1 MAIIKN
7 PLTLIKGGTGT
18 LIEKSITENG
28 TYNAQDDNADG
39 YSEVTVNVSGGG
51 GDIDGLIDGTLTS
64 ITSNATSIRRYCLY
78 NFTGLQS
85 VNFPL
90 AIIIDNYAFGNCS
103 SLTSASF
110 PKATSIGNYAF
121 QSSGLQSASFP
132 LVTSIGTY
140 AFNNCSSLTSV
151 SFPLVTSIGTY
162 AFQSSGLQ
170 SVNFPLLTS
179 INTRT
184 FTLCQSLTN
193 ASFPLVT
200 SIGNYAFDSCGLL
213 TSITLGANQV
223 CTLSNANAMPS
234 QNITV
239 YVPSDLIT
247 SYQTATNW
255 SSLYNNG
262 RVTFVAIAN

>member
-140 AFNNCSSLTSV
+140 AF
-151 SFPLVTSIGTY
+151 
-162 AFQSSGLQ
+162 QSSGLQ

-179 INTRT
+179 INTRA
-184 FTLCQSLTN
+184 FTLCQSLTS